1 MFKRSKKIVVEL
13 TYQELMLMRE
23 GLLAFRADLISAGRC
38 ADPVDE
44 LLIKLF
50 G

>member
-1 MFKRSKKIVVEL
+1 MFNRSKRVVVEV

-23 GLLAFRADLISAGRC
+23 GLLTFRAALISAGRC

>member
-1 MFKRSKKIVVEL
+1 MMFKRSKKIVVV

-44 LLIKLF
+44 LLVKLF